1 MDEDSLYERQ
11 ARLCQVL
18 TDPKRLR
25 LLAAMRHGERSV
37 GDLAETIAATSTNVS
52 QHLAL
57 MRDVGLV
64 ATRRDGTT
72 IYYHLAYPRI
82 MEACDLLH
90 EILRAQLTD
99 AAASVG
105 R

>member
-1 MDEDSLYERQ
+1 MDPDILYERQ

-18 TDPKRLR
+18 TEPKRLK
-25 LLAAMRHGERSV
+25 LLHALRDGERSV
-37 GDLAETIAATSTNVS
+37 GDLAQATGVSYTNVS
-52 QHLAL
+52 QHLSS

-72 IYYHLAYPRI
+72 IFYRLAYPQI
-82 MEACDLLH
+82 MEACDLIQD
-90 EILRAQLTD
+90 ILRAQLSD
-99 AAASVG
+99 AASLVG